1 MTDHRRTTL
10 VALLAALAV
19 TSLAAAAF
27 AEGGARGRFTT
38 PAAELGVTDAYAF
51 NGTSSLGEPGVV
63 VVAVSNAGFQA
74 AEIDAY
80 WDRRYVIE
88 HFFKDEETG
97 VVFFEFDRD
106 GRYRGLSYYFGPG
119 DGCGYCSGG
128 VTSTVRRDGDRLVG
142 KLTQAEQEGER
153 SFEIDLDVRV
163 ASDDHGAPQ
172 GAGGGAPGAAFTA
185 YDRALRAGDRAA
197 LHGLLSAERNAT
209 WAGAEEKGDSDG
221 FLAYLRSEHPRA
233 LKVTQ
238 AYVRDA
244 RALVLF
250 EGEGE
255 NGKIRGE
262 AFLALE
268 GGSWRFEEETVQPVY
283 D

>member
-1 MTDHRRTTL
+1 MTTRRRT
-10 VALLAALAV
+10 ALAAALCLA
-19 TSLAAAAF
+19 SLAAAAR
-27 AEGGARGRFTT
+27 AENGASGHFTT

-51 NGTSSLGEPGVV
+51 NGSSSLGEPGIV

-97 VVFFEFDRD
+97 VVWFEFDPD

-128 VTSTVRRDGDRLVG
+128 VNSTVRRDGDRLVG
-142 KLTQAEQEGER
+142 KLTQAGQEGER

-163 ASDDHGAPQ
+163 ASDDHGTPQ
-172 GAGGGAPGAAFTA
+172 GAGGGAPGAALVA
-185 YDRALRAGDRAA
+185 YDRALRAGDPAA
-197 LHGLLSAERNAT
+197 LHALLSAERNAT

-221 FLAYLRSEHPRA
+221 FLAYLRSEHARS
-233 LKVTQ
+233 LTVTE
-238 AYVRDA
+238 AFVRNA
-244 RALVLF
+244 KALVLF

-255 NGKIRGE
+255 SGKIRGE

-268 GGSWRFEEETVQPVY
+268 NGSWRFEEETVRPVY